1 MRPAFKFAR
10 MKAYWFIFCLMA
22 ACMCGAKPVNVIFD
36 TDMGNDVD
44 DALAL
49 VMLYA
54 FRESGE
60 CNLKG
65 ILINKDNPY
74 APVYTD
80 IIAKYYGAD
89 SVPMGMVE
97 DGVTK
102 DPGLFV
108 EKISEEKNADGSYK
122 YARNMDPQTKLPS
135 AVKLARKIMSESEDG
150 GLVYISVGFSTNLA
164 AIFRSGPDELSPLN
178 GLELF
183 KKKVKYVSLM
193 AGNFSR
199 PVLDDPY
206 SVAPE
211 FNVGCDKPSA
221 KFVYETCPVPM
232 VFNGFEIGL
241 LAEFPNRVVAEELPN
256 ENPLV
261 ESFRLYTN
269 GSDRPTWDLISVLY
283 VFRPGMFGL
292 SENGLITSS
301 DSGHTFYKADSDG
314 NRRFLKTPDKETAE
328 KIKAELVRLCTY
340 KK

>member
-1 MRPAFKFAR
+1 
-10 MKAYWFIFCLMA
+10 MA

-49 VMLYA
+49 VMLYS
-54 FRESGE
+54 FQQSGE

-80 IIAKYYGAD
+80 ILAKYYGAD

-164 AIFRSGPDELSPLN
+164 AIFRSGPDEFSPLD

-183 KKKVKYVSLM
+183 RKKVK
-193 AGNFSR
+193 
-199 PVLDDPY
+199 
-206 SVAPE
+206 
-211 FNVGCDKPSA
+211 KA
-221 KFVYETCPVPM
+221 KYE
-232 VFNGFEIGL
+232 
-241 LAEFPNRVVAEELPN
+241 
-256 ENPLV
+256 
-261 ESFRLYTN
+261 
-269 GSDRPTWDLISVLY
+269 
-283 VFRPGMFGL
+283 
-292 SENGLITSS
+292 
-301 DSGHTFYKADSDG
+301 
-314 NRRFLKTPDKETAE
+314 
-328 KIKAELVRLCTY
+328 IKVR
-340 KK
+340 K

>member
-1 MRPAFKFAR
+1 MLFA
-10 MKAYWFIFCLMA
+10 CV
-22 ACMCGAKPVNVIFD
+22 CGAKPVNVIFD

-49 VMLYA
+49 VMLYS
-54 FRESGE
+54 FVQSGD
-60 CNLKG
+60 CDLKG
-65 ILINKDNPY
+65 ILVNKDNPH
-74 APVYTD
+74 AAVYTD
-80 IIAKYYGAD
+80 IVAKYYGAD
-89 SVPMGMVE
+89 SVPIGMVE

-122 YARNMDPQTKLPS
+122 YARNINAETKLPA

-150 GLVYISVGFSTNLA
+150 SLVYISVGFSSNLED
-164 AIFRSGPDELSPLN
+164 IFNSGPDEFSPLN

-193 AGNFSR
+193 AGNFSK

-206 SVAPE
+206 SVQPE
-211 FNVGCDKPSA
+211 FNVGCDKPAS

-241 LAEFPNRVVAEELPN
+241 MIEFPHKIIAEELSK

-261 ESFRLYTN
+261 ESFRLYTD

-283 VFRPGMFGL
+283 VFRPDMFGL
-292 SENGLITSS
+292 SESGFITAS
-301 DSGHTFYKADSDG
+301 DSGHTFYKADENG
-314 NRRFLKTPDKETAE
+314 TRRFLKTPDTATAE